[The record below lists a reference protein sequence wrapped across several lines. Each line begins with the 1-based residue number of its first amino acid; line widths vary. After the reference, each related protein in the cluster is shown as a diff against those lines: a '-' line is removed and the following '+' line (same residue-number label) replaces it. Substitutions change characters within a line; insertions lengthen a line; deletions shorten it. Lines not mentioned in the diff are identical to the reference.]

1 MLKNKYMISS
11 VIAISLIFTGVR
23 SFAVT
28 GKVNTETVK
37 MRADASTDSK
47 TVMLISIND
56 KVEIIEKSGDWYKV
70 KFDGKTGYIYAKYV
84 DSSEKIEETRI

>member
-1 MLKNKYMISS
+1 MLKNKYIISS
-11 VIAISLIFTGVR
+11 VIAVSLVFTGIK
-23 SFAVT
+23 SFAALGT
-28 GKVNTETVK
+28 VNTETVK

-84 DSSEKIEETRI
+84 DTTEKIEETRI